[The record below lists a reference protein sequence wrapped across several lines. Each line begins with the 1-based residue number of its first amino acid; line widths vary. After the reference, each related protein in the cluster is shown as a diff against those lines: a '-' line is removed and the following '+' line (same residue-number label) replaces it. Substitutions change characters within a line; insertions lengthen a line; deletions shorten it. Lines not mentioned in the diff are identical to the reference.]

1 MARETIILC
10 ENLVKIHKVAD
21 LEIVALQGLDLAVQP
36 GELLAIVGPSGSGKS
51 TLLNILGGLDRPS
64 AGRVFVD
71 GNDLLKMSNQ
81 GLDHYR
87 RSVVG
92 FVWQQG
98 SRNLVP
104 YLSALENVQLPITLA
119 GYGAK
124 TKSQRAAELLD
135 AVGLADR
142 MNHRME
148 QLSGG
153 EQQRVAIAVSLAN
166 SPKLLLADEPTG
178 ELDTTTSLEIYA
190 LLQKVNREFSLT
202 TIIVSHDPNIRR
214 HVERVVSIR
223 DGKTATETLRLGGRN
238 NNENLGTHGDS
249 ADQPQPAEEEA
260 YTDLIILDSAGRFQ
274 IPKEY
279 REQYNLRG
287 RVQLELVE
295 SGIMVKAAPPNTHGE
310 HEDGLVNEAFQD
322 DIEEHGERR
331 LRIVY
336 HRVRRLYHRVRRSG
350 SRFWRRFSGR
360 IQALIPALRH
370 GEQNEPRAQGDKRD
384 E

>member
-71 GNDLLKMSNQ
+71 GNDLLKMSNP

-124 TKSQRAAELLD
+124 AKAQRAAELLD

-166 SPKLLLADEPTG
+166 RPKLLLADEPTG

-238 NNENLGTHGDS
+238 NNENLGAHDEI
-249 ADQPQPAEEEA
+249 ADQPQTPEEEA

-295 SGIMVKAAPPNTHGE
+295 NGIMVKAAPPNTHGE
-310 HEDGLVNEAFQD
+310 HEDGLVNGAFQD
-322 DIEEHGERR
+322 EIEEHGERQ

-336 HRVRRLYHRVRRSG
+336 HRVRRLYHRVRRRG
-350 SRFWRRFSGR
+350 SRSWRRFSGR
-360 IQALIPALRH
+360 LQALIPAMRH
-370 GEQNEPRAQGDKRD
+370 GDKNEPAAQGDKQD